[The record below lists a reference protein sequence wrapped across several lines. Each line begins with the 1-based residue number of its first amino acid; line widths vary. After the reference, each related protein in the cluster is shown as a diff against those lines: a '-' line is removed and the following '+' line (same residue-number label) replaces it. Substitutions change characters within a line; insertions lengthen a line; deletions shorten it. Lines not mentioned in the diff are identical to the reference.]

1 MTNKSEIGRIGEDL
15 ACEYLKNKGFQIIER
30 NFRKPWGEIDIIAK
44 EKNGALVF
52 VEVKTMRQ
60 FGNAELLPNYDENA
74 INPEIIRYARQLP
87 QMSLRDR
94 AKLRPE
100 DNLTKAKLTKLQRTA
115 SLYAGTYP
123 KLINESGWRIDLIAI
138 ALFKLPIQNKED
150 YSLSHFEN
158 L

>member
-60 FGNAELLPNYDENA
+60 YGNAATVAALSPEEN
-74 INPEIIRYARQLP
+74 I
-87 QMSLRDR
+87 
-94 AKLRPE
+94 
-100 DNLTKAKLTKLQRTA
+100 TKQKLTKIKRT
-115 SLYAGTYP
+115 SYLYANANP
-123 KLINESGWRIDLIAI
+123 ELVKDEIGWRVDAITISIDT
-138 ALFKLPIQNKED
+138 QNQKHQVN
-150 YSLSHFEN
+150 HFEN
-158 L
+158 I

>member
-60 FGNAELLPNYDENA
+60 YGNAATVAALSPEEN
-74 INPEIIRYARQLP
+74 I
-87 QMSLRDR
+87 
-94 AKLRPE
+94 
-100 DNLTKAKLTKLQRTA
+100 TKQKLTKIKRT
-115 SLYAGTYP
+115 SYLYANANP
-123 KLINESGWRIDLIAI
+123 ELIKDEIGWRVDAI
-138 ALFKLPIQNKED
+138 TISMDVQNQKHQIN
-150 YSLSHFEN
+150 HFEN
-158 L
+158 I